1 MWLRRKLRE
10 LQKSPGY
17 GRTKPG
23 PVVAISL
30 IPPKTADKQNFR
42 THDAIVISQM
52 EGFSPEPLEA
62 FTSRMTGK

>member
-1 MWLRRKLRE
+1 LRE

-17 GRTKPG
+17 GRTKPM

-30 IPPKTADKQNFR
+30 IPPQTADKQNFR

-62 FTSRMTGK
+62 FTSRMTGT